1 MKEKDLKEIACKV
14 IDLFKN
20 ENISPIDALCVMK
33 MIQTAIFETTNKEG
47 DKNE

>member
-1 MKEKDLKEIACKV
+1 MEGKDLKEIACKV

-20 ENISPIDALCVMK
+20 ENISLLDGLCIMET
-33 MIQTAIFETTNKEG
+33 IQTAIFEMITKEG